1 MRIDFKQ
8 VKQEVPIAEAIPRL
22 GLKLKQRGDQWRGQ
36 CPHCKG
42 DDRSLVI
49 TPAKESWYCFD
60 ARKGGDVISLAAH
73 VQKSDMR
80 SAAVFLAK
88 QVPSTVPPSPHGQK
102 KEQASVTV
110 SEPEKGPALEPLHY
124 LKHEHEMVQGIGLD
138 PAAAAQLGI
147 GYAPKGLMRGTV
159 AVPIRLPDGTLVGYI
174 GVTAA
179 KLPPQ
184 WRF

>member
-8 VKQEVPIAEAIPRL
+8 VKQDVPITDAIPRL
-22 GLKLKQRGDQWRGQ
+22 GLKLRQRGDQWRGQ

-60 ARKGGDVISLAAH
+60 ARKGGDVISLTAH
-73 VQKSDMR
+73 VHQSDMR

-88 QVPSTVPPSPHGQK
+88 QVPSTVPPSPQGQVNDPQ
-102 KEQASVTV
+102 KE
-110 SEPEKGPALEPLHY
+110 PALEPLAY
-124 LKHEHEMVQGIGLD
+124 LKFEHELVQGIGLD
-138 PAAAAQLGI
+138 TATAVQLGI

-159 AVPIRLPDGTLVGYI
+159 AVPIRLPDGKLVGYI
-174 GVTAA
+174 GITVA

-184 WRF
+184 WRI

>member
-8 VKQEVPIAEAIPRL
+8 VKQDVRIVDAIPRL
-22 GLKLKQRGDQWRGQ
+22 GLKLRQRGDQWRGQ
-36 CPHCKG
+36 CPHCRG

-49 TPAKESWYCFD
+49 TPGKESWYCFD

-73 VQKSDMR
+73 VQQSDMR

-88 QVPSTVPPSPHGQK
+88 QVPSTVPPSPHGN
-102 KEQASVTV
+102 
-110 SEPEKGPALEPLHY
+110 EKGQADGPQKEPALEPLAY
-124 LKHEHEMVQGIGLD
+124 LKCEHELVQGIGLD
-138 PAAAAQLGI
+138 TATAVQLGI

-159 AVPIRLPDGTLVGYI
+159 AVPIRLPDGKLVGYI
-174 GVTAA
+174 GITAA